1 MSKKISV
8 GAAIMLMGMTAAV
21 TITITVLIYTNV
33 FNLNINSLT
42 QRQSLFNNLTSVD
55 AFVRANYIGK
65 IDETTLQDN
74 LKAGYMAG
82 IGDKHG
88 FYYDAA
94 TFKQVQLGNEGKGL
108 GIGVSVVKA
117 DDGNIKVVSVSKGSP
132 ADTKAVMVADEIT
145 IIGGQKVTDLG
156 YDKAV
161 ELLHGGVGTKADF
174 AVLRA
179 GKQVIFSIVRSQYE
193 LQTVIPQMIN
203 NIGYIKITEFD
214 SNTDAQFSAALDSLK
229 SKGAQGIIF
238 DVRNNPGGELT
249 VCENMLNKLLPK
261 GPIVKAV
268 DKSGKVTVLKNSDGV
283 DFKLPMAVLT
293 NGNSASAAELF
304 TAALRDYNKAKSVG
318 TKTYGKGT
326 MQQTFRLN
334 DGSAIT
340 LTVAY
345 FNPPKSPNF
354 DGKGIAPDVEVEL
367 AADKINHFYELSQND
382 DDQLQAAIGYIDTLI
397 S

>member
-21 TITITVLIYTNV
+21 MITITVLIYTNV
-33 FNLNINSLT
+33 FNVNINSLT
-42 QRQSLFNNLTSVD
+42 QRQSLFNSLASLD
-55 AFVRANYIGK
+55 SFVRANYVGK
-65 IDETTLQDN
+65 IDETTLQDD

-94 TFKQVQLGNEGKGL
+94 TYKQVQLNNEGKGL
-108 GIGVSVVKA
+108 GVGVSVVKA
-117 DDGNIKVVSVSKGSP
+117 DDGNIQVVSVSYGSP
-132 ADTKAVMVADEIT
+132 ADTAAVKVGDKIT
-145 IIGGQKVTDLG
+145 VIGGQKVTDLG
-156 YDKAV
+156 FDKAV
-161 ELLHGGVGTKADF
+161 DLLHGDVGTKADF
-174 AVLRA
+174 TVLRA
-179 GKQVIFSIVRSQYE
+179 GKQVVFSIVRAQYE
-193 LQTVIPQMIN
+193 LQTVITQMIN

-214 SNTDAQFSAALDSLK
+214 SNTDTQFSAALDSLK

-238 DVRNNPGGELT
+238 DVRNNPGGELN

-261 GPIVKAV
+261 GSIVKSV
-268 DKSGKVTVLKNSDGV
+268 DKNGKVTVLKNADGV

-293 NGNSASAAELF
+293 NGNTASAAELF
-304 TAALRDYNKAKSVG
+304 TAALRDYNKAESIG

-326 MQQTFRLN
+326 MQQTFPLN

-340 LTVAY
+340 LTIAY
-345 FNPPKSPNF
+345 FDPPKSPNF
-354 DGKGIAPDVEVEL
+354 DGKGIDPDIEVEL
-367 AADKINHFYELSQND
+367 TADKLNHFYELSQSD
-382 DDQLQAAIGYIDTLI
+382 DDQLQAAIGYINTLI